1 MKKMKKNTLLNK
13 IFILSLSAVI
23 GMSIL
28 AGCQSKS
35 TAAAKQGTTKG
46 QRQNGQF
53 NAADMKKKME
63 ENINALVADGTINQS
78 QADKIIE
85 ALTANPQGFGGNG
98 QRNKQN
104 GQQNNSQNNG
114 QSGQN
119 SQQSNGQNPQQNNG
133 QGNQNNNG
141 QNRQNRLGNNAL
153 NQLVTD
159 GVITQA
165 QADAVMQKIR
175 GNFNRNQNN
184 QNYQNNQ
191 NNQNN
196 SNGNKTT

>member
-1 MKKMKKNTLLNK
+1 MESMKKHMLFNK

-23 GMSIL
+23 SMGIL
-28 AGCQSKS
+28 AGCQSKN
-35 TAAAKQGTTKG
+35 TASAKQGTNKG
-46 QRQNGQF
+46 QNKNRQF
-53 NAADMKKKME
+53 NAEDMKKRME
-63 ENINALVADGTINQS
+63 ENINSLVADGTINQS

-85 ALTANPQGFGGNG
+85 ALTSNPQGFGGNG

-104 GQQNNSQNNG
+104 GQKNNGENNG
-114 QSGQN
+114 QNAQQN
-119 SQQSNGQNPQQNNG
+119 NAQNPQQNNG
-133 QGNQNNNG
+133 QDNQNNNG
-141 QNRQNRLGNNAL
+141 QNKQNRQGNNAL
-153 NQLVTD
+153 NKLVTD

-184 QNYQNNQ
+184 TNNQ

-196 SNGNKTT
+196 SNGGNKTT

>member
-1 MKKMKKNTLLNK
+1 MKKHMLFSKL
-13 IFILSLSAVI
+13 FILSLSAVI
-23 GMSIL
+23 SMSIL
-28 AGCQSKS
+28 AGCQSKN
-35 TAAAKQGTTKG
+35 TASAKQGTNNG
-46 QRQNGQF
+46 QSQNRQF
-53 NAADMKKKME
+53 NAEDMKKRME
-63 ENINALVADGTINQS
+63 ENINSLVADGTINQS

-85 ALTANPQGFGGNG
+85 ALTSNPQGFGGNG

-104 GQQNNSQNNG
+104 GQQNNGQNNA
-114 QSGQN
+114 
-119 SQQSNGQNPQQNNG
+119 QNPQQNNA
-133 QGNQNNNG
+133 QDNQNNNG
-141 QNRQNRLGNNAL
+141 QNRQNRQGNNAL
-153 NQLVTD
+153 NKLVTD

-184 QNYQNNQ
+184 SNNQKNQNNQ